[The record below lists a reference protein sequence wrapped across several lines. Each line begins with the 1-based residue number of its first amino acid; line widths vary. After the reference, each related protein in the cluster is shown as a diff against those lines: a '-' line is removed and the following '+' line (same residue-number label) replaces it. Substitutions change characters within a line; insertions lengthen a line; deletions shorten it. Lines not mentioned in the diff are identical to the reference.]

1 MRKLS
6 PSETRLLV
14 IFGCV
19 IALIANL
26 FALRWYVG
34 ARRAALE
41 RISDLRSMGAEYRS
55 VVAERPVW
63 EARQRWMEA
72 NPPQAYAGWQTESA
86 FAEDIQKSLQKE
98 GIAIDSQ
105 SLRESRH
112 EGDLVR
118 MELELS
124 LKADLEHI
132 VRWLYSIQQPGRYIV
147 IEEMTLKCLDK
158 GDTMI
163 VRLRVTRIGKME
175 GVAKSS

>member
-19 IALIANL
+19 VALIANL
-26 FALRWYVG
+26 FVVRWYVG
-34 ARRAALE
+34 ARNAALA
-41 RISDLRSMGAEYRS
+41 RLSDLRSMGVEYRS

-63 EARQRWMEA
+63 EARQRWMEE

-86 FAEDIQKSLQKE
+86 FAEEIQKSLQKE

-132 VRWLYSIQQPGRYIV
+132 VRWLYTIQQPGRYIV
-147 IEEMTLKCLDK
+147 IEEMNLKCLDK

-163 VRLRVTRIGKME
+163 VRLRVTKIGKME